1 MARIVGV
8 DLPRSKRVEIGLQS
22 IMGIGPARAKQLLEK
37 TGIESTLR
45 VHELTDEQVS
55 TLSALIQNDF
65 KVEGDLRREVTSNI
79 KRMMDINCYR
89 GSRHK
94 KGLPARGQRTK
105 TNARTRKG
113 PRKTAVKKNN

>member
-8 DLPRSKRVEIGLQS
+8 DLPRAKRVEIGLQS
-22 IMGIGPARAKQLLEK
+22 IMGIGPARAKKLIET
-37 TGIESTLR
+37 TGIDSTLR
-45 VHELTDEQVS
+45 VHDLTDEQVS
-55 TLSALIQNDF
+55 TLSALIQNDY

-94 KGLPARGQRTK
+94 KGLPVHGQGTK

-113 PRKTAVKKNN
+113 PRKTAVKKNS

>member
-22 IMGIGPARAKQLLEK
+22 IMGIGPARARKLME
-37 TGIESTLR
+37 TRGIDPALR
-45 VHELTDEQVS
+45 VSELTDEEVNA
-55 TLSALIQNDF
+55 LSALIQNDY
-65 KVEGDLRREVTSNI
+65 KVEGDLRREVTSNV
-79 KRMMDINCYR
+79 KRLMDINSYR

-94 KGLPARGQRTK
+94 KGLPANGQRTK

-113 PRKTAVKKNN
+113 PRKTAVKKNV